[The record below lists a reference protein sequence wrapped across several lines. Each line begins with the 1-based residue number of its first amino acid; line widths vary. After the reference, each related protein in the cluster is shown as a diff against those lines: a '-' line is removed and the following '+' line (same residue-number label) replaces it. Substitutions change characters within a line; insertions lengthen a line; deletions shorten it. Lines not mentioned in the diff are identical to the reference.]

1 MVLRSPPLPNFLTL
15 SDLPPLMRLLITLNI
30 SIFINFPLLESDHNS
45 SHHLDEFMN
54 RYNLLNHVNR
64 ENYDYILPHTKNL
77 RSCYKRV
84 LRIMKSFSGI
94 YDCFRIRSL
103 NVMSCVVLFS
113 ANEIDTFVISLFD
126 VFGSRMLMNA
136 IKRSDMWYMADEGE
150 TNESN
155 WRNLFLRYFDWVGHH
170 HYHQNDALIN
180 RH

>member
-64 ENYDYILPHTKNL
+64 ENYDYILPHTKNQ

-103 NVMSCVVLFS
+103 NVMSCVVLCYLAQMRLIHLWFRFLMFS
-113 ANEIDTFVISLFD
+113 VRVCWWMRSNVLTCGIWQTRERRTSQTEGICFWDILTGWVITIT
-126 VFGSRMLMNA
+126 
-136 IKRSDMWYMADEGE
+136 IKMMP
-150 TNESN
+150 
-155 WRNLFLRYFDWVGHH
+155 
-170 HYHQNDALIN
+170 
-180 RH
+180 